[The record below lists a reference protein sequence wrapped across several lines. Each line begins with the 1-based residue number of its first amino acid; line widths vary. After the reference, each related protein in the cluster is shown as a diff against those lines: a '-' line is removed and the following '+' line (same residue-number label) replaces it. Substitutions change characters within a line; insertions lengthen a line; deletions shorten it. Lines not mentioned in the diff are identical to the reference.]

1 MISSK
6 RNKKRSMA
14 RGQRRFVDRYP
25 GEGTFFLPG
34 METGRAN
41 VLIKTKFFASNK
53 GERNKTKVF
62 PGRTSDKRML
72 LFSCL
77 AEGGVKG

>member
-1 MISSK
+1 M
-6 RNKKRSMA
+6 
-14 RGQRRFVDRYP
+14 
-25 GEGTFFLPG
+25 PG